1 MQAIS
6 LGAGIALWAWIGRAR
21 CSQRGDVDILHY
33 RWSAQIYETFRFKR
47 CRSMA
52 FGLPPR

>member
-6 LGAGIALWAWIGRAR
+6 FGAGIALWAWIGQAR

-33 RWSAQIYETFRFKR
+33 RWSAPIFDPSLFRC

-52 FGLPPR
+52 SGLLPR

>member
-6 LGAGIALWAWIGRAR
+6 LGADIALWAWIGPGRY
-21 CSQRGDVDILHY
+21 SQRGDVDTLHY
-33 RWSAQIYETFRFKR
+33 RWSAQIYATFHFKR

-52 FGLPPR
+52 SGPLPR

>member
-6 LGAGIALWAWIGRAR
+6 LGAGIALWVWIGRAR
-21 CSQRGDVDILHY
+21 CSQRGDVDILPY
-33 RWSAQIYETFRFKR
+33 RWSAQIFDPSLFRC

>member
-6 LGAGIALWAWIGRAR
+6 FGAGTALWAWIGQAR

-33 RWSAQIYETFRFKR
+33 RWSAPIFDPSLFRC

-52 FGLPPR
+52 SGLLPR